1 MFNPNALQQ
10 LYSTTSETTLARWAA
25 HPNRGKVLEQ
35 GFYDRHKLAITS
47 GIKPSL
53 TQPLQNLL
61 SEINGLVQGDALADA
76 MPLTGLH
83 FTFFAVT
90 MPIYQKGDIDD
101 IDPNLLAIFA
111 KNAKKQ
117 IMKISDLRLVALPN
131 QLLIAGVPDEESY
144 AAKEAF
150 ARQLLASPWRDKVL
164 TRHGDIPLPPLFW
177 HSTILRY
184 QAEFLPARF
193 REYFRA
199 HQAVNYGNVSSVV
212 RLAFTNYNWTEVH
225 DC

>member
-1 MFNPNALQQ
+1 MFNPNELQQ
-10 LYSTTSETTLARWAA
+10 LYTHTSEKTLARWAA
-25 HPNRGKVLEQ
+25 YPNRGKVLEQ
-35 GFYDRHKLAITS
+35 GFYDRQKLAITS

-53 TQPLQNLL
+53 TEPLHKLL
-61 SEINGLVQGDALADA
+61 SDIAGLAQDDPLADA

-90 MPIYQKGDIDD
+90 MPIYQRCDIADIDA
-101 IDPNLLAIFA
+101 NLSAIFA
-111 KNAKKQ
+111 KNAKNHVVN
-117 IMKISDLRLVALPN
+117 ISGLRLVALPN
-131 QLLIAGVPDEESY
+131 QLLIAGVPDEQSY
-144 AAKEAF
+144 TAKEAF

-164 TRHGDIPLPPLFW
+164 TRHGDIPLPPPFW

-199 HQAVNYGNVSSVV
+199 HQAESYGDVASVV